1 MRDEDEHA
9 DELIRRFAA
18 GYGSFGDVTREAP
31 RQHAGKT
38 EAAKA
43 LDAQPPP
50 AYGNVDRGPRK
61 RLEHDAVATAA
72 ERAVIKT
79 RRSKPKADK
88 LVNFKTT
95 TEAFLRLEAVAAHA
109 GSSMTKFIL
118 RGSELAIAEYLAR
131 IGKTEA
137 EVLEAGRASAT
148 AKRAA
153 IKKGDVDESGH

>member
-1 MRDEDEHA
+1 MRDDDEHA
-9 DELIRRFAA
+9 DVLTKRFTARH
-18 GYGSFGDVTREAP
+18 GSFGDVTPETP
-31 RQHAGKT
+31 RQHAGET
-38 EAAKA
+38 DASKA
-43 LDAQPPP
+43 LDAQAPPT
-50 AYGNVDRGPRK
+50 YGNVDRGARK
-61 RLEHDAVATAA
+61 RLEHDAVATPAQ
-72 ERAVIKT
+72 RAVIKT

-95 TEAFLRLEAVAAHA
+95 TEAFGRLEAVAAHA

-118 RGSELAIAEYLAR
+118 RGIELAIAEYLAR

-137 EVLEAGRASAT
+137 EVLEAGRAAT